1 MQKSSKESEV
11 RIQVELAKQAH
22 GTRAHVED
30 GVIFKSRRTYVCHKA
45 TKLCGGSWI
54 DENSGLAADW
64 ILESRLNEAAQAA
77 ANLAPASKD
86 GVK

>member
-1 MQKSSKESEV
+1 M
-11 RIQVELAKQAH
+11 RIQIELAKQAH

-30 GVIFKSRRTYVCHKA
+30 GIIFKSRRTYICHKA

-54 DENSGLAADW
+54 DENSGLAPDW
-64 ILESRLNEAAQAA
+64 GLELRLNEAAQAA
-77 ANLAPASKD
+77 ANLATASKE